1 MTARGMLTILFMLA
15 ALQSQ
20 AQLDDEYR
28 WELGGGLGLTGYLGD
43 FNGNISNDQQPSAT
57 LLLRRVLNPS
67 MDLRLAGT
75 FGKLNGNAKDVK
87 TVYPELTEKRY
98 AFSKSLVDVGVA
110 YEYNLWPYGTGND
123 YRGAKPFTPYVMVG
137 LGATYA
143 SGNGQNTF
151 TANIPL
157 GAGLKYKL
165 NERLNI
171 GLEWAVHFSLSDQ
184 LDGAKDPYGIESK
197 GAFKNTDGYTTLQ
210 LSLTYSFAP
219 KCTNCNKDF

>member
-43 FNGNISNDQQPSAT
+43 FNGNISNAQQPSAT

-87 TVYPELTEKRY
+87 SV
-98 AFSKSLVDVGVA
+98 
-110 YEYNLWPYGTGND
+110 
-123 YRGAKPFTPYVMVG
+123 
-137 LGATYA
+137 
-143 SGNGQNTF
+143 
-151 TANIPL
+151 
-157 GAGLKYKL
+157 
-165 NERLNI
+165 
-171 GLEWAVHFSLSDQ
+171 
-184 LDGAKDPYGIESK
+184 
-197 GAFKNTDGYTTLQ
+197 
-210 LSLTYSFAP
+210 
-219 KCTNCNKDF
+219 